1 MKVLAWLHCARG
13 RFNDELR
20 TENNV
25 KLVQTRAAI
34 AVLAISGLAL
44 AGCASGS
51 RSGDGGAASSD
62 VTELLQTTPAPNGI
76 ADKVTWN
83 STYGELASL
92 DPVKAFN
99 YPENTIVSNLCESL
113 FQIQPDFSVQPNLA
127 TEANT
132 DDGKVWVLS
141 LRDDVEFW
149 DGSPMTVDDVV
160 FSLNRHIDPSE
171 GSYWGGGVVANIDSV
186 KASGDYEITITLK
199 SPDYTLPSSLS
210 TIIGVVAQQKQRE
223 AAGENYGNPDT
234 GVMCTGPLQFTPG
247 NWKQGQTITLDRF
260 DGYWNDSKQAKAK
273 QVEIGFVVDPTAIA
287 NGLSTGEIQGSYDVP
302 LPALSQLETSST
314 GTLFAGQG
322 MQDMAIISTGE
333 GLFGD
338 PVVRRALTKA
348 TDRQAIADTVYE
360 GTGTVARSVIPQ
372 SAWDAIDGVAEMR
385 DEKLP
390 DLSFDIEAAKQ
401 ELEGTSVD
409 LSKPIKIAYPS
420 ERSFYADILNEMA
433 NGAKELGITLEPTGV
448 PSAQFGAFF
457 SDPEARKGYDGFVTT
472 NYLSAPDPLLHLISI
487 AKTGSDQNY
496 AQFSDTEVDAAL
508 DAAIAES
515 DAQKRAELTVEA
527 EALIMAAQ
535 PWVPINDLA
544 VRMYMDNDITGAP
557 ASFVY
562 LYYPWAADLG
572 ATE

>member
-1 MKVLAWLHCARG
+1 MMK
-13 RFNDELR
+13 LR
-20 TENNV
+20 TEKNV
-25 KLVQTRAAI
+25 KLAPTRAAI
-34 AVLAISGLAL
+34 ALLAISGLAL

-51 RSGDGGAASSD
+51 RGGDAGGTGGAEADS
-62 VTELLQTTPAPNGI
+62 ELLQTTPAAAAM

-113 FQIQPDFSVQPNLA
+113 FQIQPDLSVQPNLA
-127 TEANT
+127 TGADTT
-132 DDGKVWVLS
+132 DGIVWTLGI
-141 LRDDVEFW
+141 RDDVTFW
-149 DGSPMTVDDVV
+149 DGKPMTVDDVI
-160 FSLNRHIDPSE
+160 FSINRHIDPTE
-171 GSYWGGGVVANIDSV
+171 GSYWGGGVVSNIASVEATGDS
-186 KASGDYEITITLK
+186 EITITLK
-199 SPDYTLPSSLS
+199 TPDYTLPSSLS
-210 TIIGVVAQQKQRE
+210 TIIGVVAQQEQRE

-247 NWKQGQTITLDRF
+247 DWKQGQSITLDRF
-260 DGYWNDSKQAKAK
+260 DDYWNEDKRAMSK

-287 NGLSTGEIQGSYDVP
+287 NGLATGEIQGSYDVP
-302 LPALSQLETSST
+302 LPALSQLASSST
-314 GTLFAGQG
+314 GTLYAGQG

-338 PVVRRALTKA
+338 PAVRRALTMA

-360 GTGTVARSVIPQ
+360 GTGTVARSVVPQ
-372 SAWDAIDGVAEMR
+372 SAWDAIEGVAELR

-401 ELEGTSVD
+401 ELEGADID

-457 SDPEARKGYDGFVTT
+457 SDAEARKGYDGFVTT
-472 NYLSAPDPLLHLISI
+472 NYLSAPDPLLHLISV

-496 AQFSDTEVDAAL
+496 AGYSDAKVDAAL

-515 DAQKRAELTVEA
+515 DDQKRAELTVEA
-527 EALIMAAQ
+527 EGLIMAAQ

-544 VRMYMDNDITGAP
+544 VRMYMDNSITGAP

-572 ATE
+572 SAE

>member
-1 MKVLAWLHCARG
+1 MK
-13 RFNDELR
+13 LR
-20 TENNV
+20 MENNV
-25 KLVQTRAAI
+25 KLAPTRAAI
-34 AVLAISGLAL
+34 ALLAISGLAL

-51 RSGDGGAASSD
+51 RGGDTAAKDDANASAG
-62 VTELLQTTPAPNGI
+62 LLQTTPAATGL
-76 ADKVTWN
+76 AEKVTWN

-99 YPENTIVSNLCESL
+99 YPENTIVANLCESL
-113 FQIQPDFSVQPNLA
+113 FQMQPDFSVQPNLA
-127 TEANT
+127 TGADTT
-132 DDGKVWVLS
+132 DGTDWKLGI
-141 LRDDVEFW
+141 RDDVTFW
-149 DGSPMTVDDVV
+149 DGSPMTVEDVM
-160 FSLNRHIDPSE
+160 FSLNRHIDPAE
-171 GSYWGGGVVANIDSV
+171 GSYWGGGVVANIKSIEKTGDSEV
-186 KASGDYEITITLK
+186 TISLNT
-199 SPDYTLPSSLS
+199 PDYTFPSSLS
-210 TIIGVVAQQKQRE
+210 TIIGVVAQEEQRE

-247 NWKQGQTITLDRF
+247 NWKQGQSITLDRF
-260 DGYWNDSKQAKAK
+260 DGYWNEDRQAKSK

-302 LPALSQLETSST
+302 LPALGQLGSSST

-338 PVVRRALTKA
+338 PAVRRALTRA

-360 GTGTVARSVIPQ
+360 GTGTVSRSVVPQ
-372 SAWDAIDGVAEMR
+372 SAWDAIDGVAELR

-401 ELEGTSVD
+401 ELEAADVD

-457 SDPEARKGYDGFVTT
+457 SDPEARKGFDGFVTT
-472 NYLSAPDPLLHLISI
+472 NYLSAPDPLLHLISV

-496 AQFSDTEVDAAL
+496 ANFSDPKVDAAL
-508 DAAIAES
+508 DAAIGES

-535 PWVPINDLA
+535 PWVPVNDLA
-544 VRMYMDNDITGAP
+544 VRMYMDNAITGAP

-572 ATE
+572 AAE

>member
-1 MKVLAWLHCARG
+1 MMK
-13 RFNDELR
+13 LR
-20 TENNV
+20 MENNV
-25 KLVQTRAAI
+25 KLAQTRASI
-34 AVLAISGLAL
+34 ALLAITGLAL
-44 AGCASGS
+44 AGCASGDRGGDAGGS
-51 RSGDGGAASSD
+51 DSGKGG
-62 VTELLQTTPAPNGI
+62 TELLQVTPAATAE

-83 STYGELASL
+83 STYGELANL
-92 DPVKAFN
+92 DPIKAFN
-99 YPENTIVSNLCESL
+99 YPENTIVSNLCEPL
-113 FQIQPDFSVQPNLA
+113 FQMQPDFSVQPNLA
-127 TEANT
+127 TESNT
-132 DDGKVWVLS
+132 DDGKVWTIGI
-141 LRDDVEFW
+141 RDDVTFW
-149 DGSPMTVDDVV
+149 DGSAMTVDDVI
-160 FSLNRHIDPSE
+160 FSINRHIDPKE
-171 GSYWGGGVVANIDSV
+171 GSYWGGGVVANIASV
-186 KASGDYEITITLK
+186 EATGDNEITISLK
-199 SPDYTLPSSLS
+199 TPDYTLPSSLS
-210 TIIGVVAQQKQRE
+210 TIIGVVVQQEQRE

-247 NWKQGQTITLDRF
+247 NWKQGQSITLDRY
-260 DGYWNDSKQAKAK
+260 DGYWNADKQAKAK

-302 LPALSQLETSST
+302 LPALGQLSTSSS

-338 PVVRRALTKA
+338 AAVRRALTRA

-360 GTGTVARSVIPQ
+360 GTGTVSRSVVPQ
-372 SAWDAIDGVAEMR
+372 SAWDAIEGVADLR
-385 DEKLP
+385 DEQLP
-390 DLSFDIEAAKQ
+390 DLSYDIDAAKQ
-401 ELEGTSVD
+401 ELEAADVD

-457 SDPEARKGYDGFVTT
+457 SDPEARKGFDGFVTT
-472 NYLSAPDPLLHLISI
+472 NYLSAPDPLLHLISV

-496 AQFSDTEVDAAL
+496 AGFSDAKVDAAL

-515 DAQKRAELTVEA
+515 DDQKRAELTVEA
-527 EALIMAAQ
+527 EALIMAEQ

-544 VRMYMDNDITGAP
+544 VRMYMDNSITGAP

-572 ATE
+572 ATA